1 MTESSKTF
9 GPVLQGAP
17 ADDFLKP
24 KRTRWE
30 EFWKSFR
37 KNRLAIMGLVIF
49 VIFFFVALAGLF
61 LTSGQEPVF
70 DPAQVRLQEK
80 LRPPLS
86 RPNLETLLPNEVPSL
101 GVYFMGTDDL
111 GRDVFARMLQ
121 GAWVSLTVGFVA
133 VGISVLVGIFM
144 GGLAGYFGQNH
155 FRLDHILIACLLVV
169 AGIFFATGAVFPGT
183 AFLITAAA
191 FVFLIGRSHTKSEK
205 KAPSGWS
212 KILRIDTVSIDTFI
226 MRLVDIMLCFPS
238 FFLILTVVALL
249 PASIY
254 NIMIVIGLTSWMG
267 TTRFVRAEFLSL
279 REQDFVTA
287 ARALGVSNFRIIFRH
302 MMPNAIAP
310 VLVSATIGI
319 ATAILTE
326 AGLSFLG
333 FGVPPPH
340 ATWGNILSDGKR
352 FIFDAPWLTFIP
364 GIAILIVVLCF
375 NLFGEGLRDTLNPK
389 LKERQ

>member
-1 MTESSKTF
+1 VDTIE
-9 GPVLQGAP
+9 AP
-17 ADDFLKP
+17 SAP
-24 KRTRWE
+24 KRSRFQDAWRII
-30 EFWKSFR
+30 KR
-37 KNRLAIMGLVIF
+37 NKLAFVGLVIF
-49 VIFFFVALAGLF
+49 AVFFCIALSGLI
-61 LTSGQEPVF
+61 LTSGSQPVF
-70 DPAQVRLQEK
+70 DPAIVRLPEK

-86 RPNLETLLPNEVPSL
+86 TPAPDMLRPEELPKLGIYLL
-101 GVYFMGTDDL
+101 GTDDL
-111 GRDVFARMLQ
+111 GRDVLARMLQ

-133 VGISVLVGIFM
+133 VGISVIVGIFM
-144 GGLAGYFGQNH
+144 GGIAGYFGQSH
-155 FRLDHILIACLLVV
+155 MRLDQMLTMTILTVGA
-169 AGIFFATGAVFPGT
+169 IFFAVGNRTIGGP
-183 AFLITAAA
+183 LL
-191 FVFLIGRSHTKSEK
+191 LIGHAYIFLALLGRRILRKARQTK
-205 KAPSGWS
+205 GL
-212 KILRIDTVSIDTFI
+212 KILFADTVSLDTLI
-226 MRLVDIMLCFPS
+226 MRFVDIMLCFPS

-287 ARALGVSNFRIIFRH
+287 AEALGVSHWRIIFRH
-302 MMPNAIAP
+302 MIPNAIAP

-319 ATAILTE
+319 ASAILTE

-364 GIAILIVVLCF
+364 GIAILVVVLAF
-375 NLFGEGLRDTLNPK
+375 NLFGEGLRDILNPK
-389 LKERQ
+389 LRERY